1 VRSHTA
7 KCIVV
12 AELISKS
19 PAVGVGNA
27 SEPSADVTIRGS
39 ARGCVR
45 TNQRVRGEVPVF
57 LCLRTSSNHVT
68 EVGGQ

>member
-1 VRSHTA
+1 MLTLIGLVYIPQLHVRLHTA
-7 KCIVV
+7 KCIGV

-39 ARGCVR
+39 A
-45 TNQRVRGEVPVF
+45 
-57 LCLRTSSNHVT
+57 
-68 EVGGQ
+68 